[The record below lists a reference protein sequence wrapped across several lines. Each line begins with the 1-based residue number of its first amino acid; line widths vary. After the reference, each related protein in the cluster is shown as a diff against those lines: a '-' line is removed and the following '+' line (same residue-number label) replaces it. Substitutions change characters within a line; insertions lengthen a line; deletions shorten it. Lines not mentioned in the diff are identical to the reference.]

1 MNFRKNRGYPFSIY
15 NPTKN
20 QVFNGQK
27 KKKIYSIVQ
36 HCHAGT
42 AFSDAAVRDLLSRI
56 NPDEIRSIHE
66 EMIDII
72 KRNRIF
78 RNGTISGYVVA
89 GFDGAELFSST
100 KKSCPNCLTRKK
112 LTGETEYFHRSV
124 VCMTIGKSPHVIL
137 GQEMLK
143 PRDLSGFEMEGC
155 PYKLRVVRYREQWE
169 EKGGK
174 PNVLCGL

>member
-1 MNFRKNRGYPFSIY
+1 
-15 NPTKN
+15 
-20 QVFNGQK
+20 
-27 KKKIYSIVQ
+27 
-36 HCHAGT
+36 
-42 AFSDAAVRDLLSRI
+42 
-56 NPDEIRSIHE
+56 
-66 EMIDII
+66 MIDII

-112 LTGETEYFHRSV
+112 LTGETEYVHRSV

>member
-1 MNFRKNRGYPFSIY
+1 
-15 NPTKN
+15 
-20 QVFNGQK
+20 
-27 KKKIYSIVQ
+27 
-36 HCHAGT
+36 
-42 AFSDAAVRDLLSRI
+42 
-56 NPDEIRSIHE
+56 
-66 EMIDII
+66 MIDII
-72 KRNRIF
+72 KRNRVF
-78 RNGTISGYVVA
+78 REGTIGGYVVA
-89 GFDGAELFSST
+89 GLDGVELFSST

-155 PYKLRVVRYREQWE
+155 PYKLRVVRYRERWE

>member
-1 MNFRKNRGYPFSIY
+1 MSKRLKNCISGRIP
-15 NPTKN
+15 K
-20 QVFNGQK
+20 V
-27 KKKIYSIVQ
+27 
-36 HCHAGT
+36 
-42 AFSDAAVRDLLSRI
+42 DAVRDLLSRI

-72 KRNRIF
+72 KRNRVF
-78 RNGTISGYVVA
+78 REGTIGGYVVA
-89 GFDGAELFSST
+89 GLDGVELFSST

-112 LTGETEYFHRSV
+112 LTGETEYVHRSV